1 MDIARLHIIVVDDL
15 VDAADSTVE
24 LLSIWGYDAIA
35 CYSGAAGI
43 ECSRNRRPDGVLL
56 DLAMPGMDGFHF
68 AGLFQKLP
76 GCDSVPLVALSGYSS
91 HSYRTRAQA
100 VGICHYV
107 LKPAD
112 LTCLKDLLAHEIVAT
127 AAPLSPYVH
136 TVSRVTVEL
145 PRVKRR
151 ILRGVS
157 PQLCSA
163 CMTDL
168 PQEKCTWS

>member
-1 MDIARLHIIVVDDL
+1 MDIAQLHIIVVDNL

-43 ECSRNRRPDGVLL
+43 ECTRNRRPDGVLL
-56 DLAMPGMDGFHF
+56 DLAMPCMDGFQF
-68 AGLFQKLP
+68 AGLFQNLP
-76 GCDSVPLVALSGYSS
+76 ECGSIPLIALSGYSS
-91 HSYRTRAQA
+91 QAYRTRAHE
-100 VGICHYV
+100 VGIRHYL

-127 AAPLSPYVH
+127 AAPLPPCVH

-163 CMTDL
+163 RIT
-168 PQEKCTWS
+168 K